1 MIKICYLGDDG
12 QRHVNWRQKEG
23 IVSVPQVY
31 YLGNTAYFPIYSRFY
46 YVLLLRTFCVLVGG
60 GGSWSRLVLTG
71 PRHSVLGYFYT
82 VVCAQGQEGEKFP
95 SSHSLPFLLQPKVL
109 FSPPGQTY
117 PTPTSLAAHPLPQR
131 PRHPAPQPRLVPL
144 LETGSRKSKG
154 FNSFSTASRLSLTPW
169 WPAPVINLGAAQT
182 GPEARN

>member
-60 GGSWSRLVLTG
+60 GEGTNNNVANPEGFLLKVTKLMIQEIYLLWIVSHFVL
-71 PRHSVLGYFYT
+71 SL
-82 VVCAQGQEGEKFP
+82 
-95 SSHSLPFLLQPKVL
+95 SLLPFVEML
-109 FSPPGQTY
+109 
-117 PTPTSLAAHPLPQR
+117 
-131 PRHPAPQPRLVPL
+131 
-144 LETGSRKSKG
+144 
-154 FNSFSTASRLSLTPW
+154 
-169 WPAPVINLGAAQT
+169 
-182 GPEARN
+182 